1 MHTGIGTPR
10 CDDGN
15 GLTGNMAEC
24 VLNIILHGAPVSL
37 AMPAIEIAAVIF
49 DPQRNSHRHTETSI
63 TLSPA
68 NRMPSIHFNICTGN
82 SNSDSLFF
90 SGTSARSIPDR
101 QSLAVSCIALSAY
114 CRVKANLTA
123 MRSRDKPT
131 YRKGYASTYK
141 PLISL
146 SCESEVSRRD
156 SPASTHIKRL
166 SCIKPSSRPSLVGL
180 GR

>member
-37 AMPAIEIAAVIF
+37 ALPAIEIAAVIF

-90 SGTSARSIPDR
+90 SGTSAR
-101 QSLAVSCIALSAY
+101 SAY